1 MDELRLELEV
11 APRGAEEQIVTNLIR
26 SYQIKVKILERV
38 LERIGSDNPAS
49 QPEVK
54 NKKSNEVS
62 I

>member
-1 MDELRLELEV
+1 MEELRLELEV

-38 LERIGSDNPAS
+38 LERIGS
-49 QPEVK
+49 EVPVTEPVAK
-54 NKKSNEVS
+54 KKKSNEIS